1 MELETNQ
8 ALVWAAH
15 LADIRAAGCLTV
27 QVEGHTLA
35 LFSSGEQVY
44 AVDNR
49 CPHMCFPLQRGTVKD
64 GILTCHWHHARFDLA
79 SGGTFDQFADDVRI
93 FPVSIRDGEVW
104 VDVASH
110 DDPEAHQRQRL
121 RDGLERDIPLVIG
134 KAVIPLLEQKGDASE
149 AFRIGLAFGVRYR
162 QAGWVPGPTI
172 ERWLTCSSLP
182 SPITAISRLG
192 MSPTSPTRRW
202 RHSMSPGGRTRKRS

>member
-49 CPHMCFPLQRGTVKD
+49 CPHMGFPLQRGTLKD

-79 SGGTFDQFADDVRI
+79 SGGTFDLWADDVRS
-93 FPVSIRDGEVW
+93 FPVKIVQGDIW
-104 VDVASH
+104 VDVTTPGNAR
-110 DDPEAHQRQRL
+110 ERQYKRL
-121 RDGLERDIPLVIG
+121 KDGLERNIRLVIAKSVLG
-134 KAVIPLLEQKGDASE
+134 LMRDGDQELARTP
-149 AFRIGLAFGVRYR
+149 FTLGLDYGARN
-162 QAGWVPGPTI
+162 
-172 ERWLTCSSLP
+172 
-182 SPITAISRLG
+182 
-192 MSPTSPTRRW
+192 
-202 RHSMSPGGRTRKRS
+202 

>member
-49 CPHMCFPLQRGTVKD
+49 CPHMGFPLQRGTLKD

-79 SGGTFDQFADDVRI
+79 SGGTFDQFADDVRV

-134 KAVIPLLEQKGDASE
+134 KAVIPLLEQTADASE
-149 AFRIGLAFGVRYR
+149 AFRIGLAFGVRR
-162 QAGWVPGPTI
+162 SEEHTSELQSHSDLV
-172 ERWLTCSSLP
+172 C
-182 SPITAISRLG
+182 RLLLE
-192 MSPTSPTRRW
+192 
-202 RHSMSPGGRTRKRS
+202 KKN